1 MVDTI
6 TAATIAAVDLHLA
19 HLGLYPRSEP
29 ASSHDI
35 VNPNRPRATSA
46 SVATLPPLTGSVVP
60 TTHPSATL
68 PNNAFSLLNP
78 ESPRM
83 TLTAHIRDMERN
95 PPLAPSRPQPPTQ
108 GNGRWNASGTGNAR
122 SHNRDPTS
130 TPQGNSTGFTH
141 ATNVAAAPT
150 QPLAPLA
157 LAQP

>member
-1 MVDTI
+1 MLSPWTLLLTEDARRQACVHIAAAVVIAGRPNTAFDGVDSPLSIQHIMVDAI
-6 TAATIAAVDLHLA
+6 TAATMAAVDLHLA

-68 PNNAFSLLNP
+68 PNSALSLLNP

-83 TLTAHIRDMERN
+83 TLAAHIRDMETKS
-95 PPLAPSRPQPPTQ
+95 AV
-108 GNGRWNASGTGNAR
+108 GA
-122 SHNRDPTS
+122 
-130 TPQGNSTGFTH
+130 
-141 ATNVAAAPT
+141 VAALTADPR
-150 QPLAPLA
+150 
-157 LAQP
+157 